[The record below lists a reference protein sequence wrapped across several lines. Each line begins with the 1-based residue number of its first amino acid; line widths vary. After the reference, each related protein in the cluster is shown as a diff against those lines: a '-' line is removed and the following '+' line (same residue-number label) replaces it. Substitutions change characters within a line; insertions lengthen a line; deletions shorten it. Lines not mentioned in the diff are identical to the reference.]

1 MAPNPVL
8 TVVLR
13 RSPPGTVAPV
23 PRIHRYSNFAAFI
36 GTGAVLGFAI
46 GSGLALFGDSVRGYS
61 RGTTVAFVGLVGACI
76 LATVAA
82 VLAVLLD
89 RRG

>member
-1 MAPNPVL
+1 
-8 TVVLR
+8 
-13 RSPPGTVAPV
+13 V
-23 PRIHRYSNFAAFI
+23 PRINRYSNFAAFI

-61 RGTTVAFVGLVGACI
+61 KGATVAFVGLFGACL
-76 LATVAA
+76 LAMVAA

-89 RRG
+89 RRR